1 MHKLKS
7 KTEKVR
13 VQFKIMKGGK
23 FTFILFGDPNPD
35 TDPNPDPLPIGAQNK
50 GVFAVSGE
58 NST

>member
-23 FTFILFGDPNPD
+23 ITFTLFLTAEIRGF
-35 TDPNPDPLPIGAQNK
+35 
-50 GVFAVSGE
+50 FAVSGKG
-58 NST
+58 ST